1 MSDRIEELFD
11 GLASDTLDH
20 TQQDE
25 LASLLEDRQDWNGL
39 TRLYE
44 ALADKAESDEG
55 RVELYR
61 KAADVAEVG
70 GEDLEKVVE
79 LLGNT
84 LMGSDEEIVSTLS
97 RMRTLLHSLEDWGN
111 WVEVA
116 DSEVTMLSDVQA
128 VTDLFLEMGDIAANQ
143 LNDLPRALDYF
154 QQAYGQDNTCLRALA
169 KARAVFEIQE
179 EWDSMFELFQLE
191 LEAVDAAER
200 SAELLCEMGE
210 VATRIGAD
218 EDAETCFR
226 EALNYVEAYPR
237 ALVGLGLPTQ
247 ADTLQEP
254 EVDASEGDT
263 TAQQQVDGEVLP
275 SALDDDTDTQAY
287 EVAADAEGATDDDE
301 AISDTEAEASLTTQE
316 PALPETE
323 QYAQVEDEA
332 EMPSD
337 TSAHETQADASDTMV
352 AESVEEAVGQT
363 DEETEEEALERMER
377 FEALMDEASMSE
389 PEAQVELLCA
399 AAKLGRGE
407 DAARAYLLAVQ
418 AEPANLNVYL
428 QSGRSLAVNVDEA
441 MALRDSILATAEAYP
456 ENETTLK
463 AHALLL
469 AGNHFDEARA
479 VDQGLRELTRKMDAD
494 AVKVWQIQ
502 WFIETGKWRNAQQLV
517 TESFEGDAN
526 TVRLQGLKAI
536 GRLAETRGNDVE
548 KAVGFWRQAFQTAPD
563 DAEVREALM
572 RLYPIVG
579 KWKEYGAV
587 LKIELET
594 VPSDD
599 AERRLELIRALIPI
613 ASDHLRQDQLVVT
626 LYQELLEL
634 DPTDAEAREALASR
648 FEKMR
653 NWPQLVGFYEGQ
665 AASLAGDE
673 LLDLR
678 LKVAEIY
685 LSKMRNQVEAI
696 QAYER
701 VLEDYPGN
709 PAALVALEQLYE
721 KRRSWDQYVEVRL
734 QVAESCE
741 DLEGRLEGLRALAV
755 YSEKKIRR
763 PQLTLQLWQR
773 VLDAE
778 PSDSAAL
785 TAMVSL
791 YEQTKDWHGLLEI
804 VGQMQSAD
812 VEPKVLASSL
822 AKAGTVAS
830 ERLEDPEASLPF
842 WNALATLEPGN
853 RRVVENYKKV
863 LIGLGMWDELEDF
876 LGANEQWSDLV
887 RVFETQSAQQT
898 NLELQVE
905 LLNRAANIY
914 ESELEQPDKSARTLE
929 RIIVLD
935 AAHVNSLRKLGAY
948 YESKDDLRKLANILP
963 SLIELESDEDS
974 RLQLQ
979 FQNAHICLKSLRN
992 PNLALEALE
1001 PIFKVRPFFDGS
1013 LDLILEIGQQSR
1025 QWEPVAQILA
1035 LGADDSSAAETTDS
1049 YVNLVLELAL
1059 IHADKLRDESESI
1072 RRYQQ
1077 VLEHD
1082 AHNETALNAL
1092 ETLFEKTDRWF
1103 DLLQIVEIRT
1113 ELIEDAEQRCL
1124 QIERQAGLYEHQLDD
1139 LTSAIDCYLRMIEET
1154 GRDAQRVDALR
1165 RLYLQTEQFAQLYGL
1180 LCDYVEEIDGP
1191 QEQEPIQLELARL
1204 ASTKLSDS
1212 LGAIEHY
1219 KAVIDVRFDEPKA
1232 RFGLEELLSDD
1243 DVRGTAASALRPIYE
1258 QLEAWSELVLV
1269 LEILVKESD
1278 DDDET
1283 KRLLEELGD
1292 VLTSRLEQPARALP
1306 VFGTLLQSEPD
1317 EVSYLNRC
1325 LELAA
1330 EANVWAECTQILELI
1345 VGELDVPATRIVMLR
1360 RLGEVYENEQNA
1372 TAMAIDAYR
1381 RICEDEPNDRESLV
1395 ALGRLFFAAEQ
1406 WSDLLEVYRIELDI
1420 AQEDEDKQTK
1430 RFQMAQL
1437 LEEFLSQPQGAIE
1450 LYLEV
1455 LVDDGENEQALKS
1468 LARLFAFEEMWAEL
1482 ADILESQIGISQ
1494 DADAT
1499 REYRLDLAEVRE
1511 LRLSEIDSALEIYEE
1526 VIAGYSDNERVRHAL
1541 ERLLNDENV
1550 RGKAAEL
1557 LEPIYLEREDPRGLV
1572 TVLGILQELTDDV
1585 DARVSYLV
1593 RIVSAQDEALNQP
1606 GDAFHT
1612 LVLALSVDPSREDLL
1627 LQLLA
1632 LAKRLEA
1639 WSELAG
1645 HLESIAETSQE
1656 PAVSSS
1662 LFVQLGLVQRD
1673 ELGDLEQARHFLEL
1687 ALVRDESNLAAFSHL
1702 DTLFSNLAE
1711 SEALTSLLLKR
1722 AEVENEPQQ
1731 STQHRLRAA
1740 RVFEEEL
1747 HDPSNAIEVYQQVLS
1762 EQEDCSPA
1770 IDALE
1775 RLYRITERW
1784 QDYLALLETKIEA
1797 LDDDADSLPL
1807 WFQMAETYERE
1818 LNDLPGAVS
1827 AYESILEQ
1835 SPDSLDALRRVDR
1848 LYEMLEQWDEQ
1859 LTVLE
1864 RQIELI
1870 DEPSVKTNLA
1880 FRAAHLKD
1888 TRLMELEEAL
1898 IGYGAVLEQDAHHE
1912 QCLSRLEDWVR
1923 ENREISAAMEV
1934 LVPRLEANESWTR
1947 LISNYEAVLDHLD
1960 ILDERIETNQRIA
1973 SIFEHQ
1979 LEDPRQAFQ
1988 VLGRALTDDMT
1999 RADILD
2005 ELERLSGTLSS
2016 WGSYIQLLEE
2026 SLERIPNAFAA
2037 KDLNARLARLCEAHV
2052 EDSNTAIGYHQ
2063 KVLEVEPDNETTLGA
2078 LDRLYGLTENWSALA
2093 YILEQRAQFADDGPR
2108 EEFLYRLGAC
2118 YVDRLSEF
2126 DKGVACFDQ
2135 VLEQEQIHS
2144 RSIAALEGMFE
2155 RNQKRQ
2161 AVGALLESAY
2171 REIGD
2176 YRKLHDMSA
2185 VLVSETD
2192 DANTKLNLLLSLAEI
2207 AETHLE
2213 EPQSAYRWYSE
2224 AFVLQPLD
2232 EELREQAEAYAGRL
2246 DRYIDWVERLTEAM
2260 AACED
2265 AIRIQDLAV
2274 ERGLVEFHR
2283 LRRIEQAEVAM
2294 RHVIDELDP
2303 VNPDALAVLDDIYR
2317 QTGQT
2322 DHLIDV
2328 LRLRADVLVEDDERI
2343 TLKLR
2348 LAELLVSTSQDDE
2361 AVRTYEE
2368 VVELDVTTTDAL
2380 NALVDLYVAREA
2392 WNELLEV
2399 YQKQTQVTEPG
2410 ANQAM
2415 VFAKMARLASD
2426 ALQRPEDAIE
2436 YWGEVLRIRGENRE
2450 ALGALELLYT
2460 ATESWRDLVDVLER
2474 QVSLVEG
2481 NTQRELEIYEKL
2493 GQIWGDEL
2501 DREEKSIDNWKK
2513 VLELAPDQLTAKWA
2527 LIELYERSDRFEDF
2541 VTMGT
2546 ELIDTLEV
2554 GGIKEQELARKLA
2567 RVATDELK
2575 SNARA
2580 TQYWARVL
2588 ATLEADDEAL
2598 SNLEELY
2605 TEAEDWRNCALIL
2618 QKRAELC
2625 VEEFE
2630 QVSAWFRVAE
2640 VAHERLEDSEML
2652 HAALG
2657 KVLEVDPKNLDAM
2670 QQLEESYDACEMWEE
2685 KVGLLLQ
2692 RLESTSDTYEQG
2704 DLFESIAGLFEEKLG
2719 SVDNAF
2725 EVYLQAFEATQDE
2738 ERFGGNLARLAQL
2751 PEQWQQLVSL
2761 YEKALGGAST
2771 RMDQVDMRLRTAQ
2784 WSLNELS
2791 DSDRAAGH
2799 FRAVLAVDP
2808 SSLAALIALGDILEV
2823 KQSWSELPP
2832 ILEARINL
2840 EDDEGLMQTLALKLA
2855 EIYDGRLG
2863 LEAEA
2868 VVWYRRALDFD
2879 QENLDILAAL
2889 EGALTVQM
2897 NWTEL
2902 VDVFERQIEYSVD
2915 EASKFDKQLALA
2927 ELFENQLG
2935 DANRAVG
2942 VYQELLENGSKSLE
2956 VMGALKRLLTTQARW
2971 YEVLDLFPTFV
2982 EATSEIDMLT
2992 DLYTEWA
2999 EVQMTHLSDTDG
3011 AVETLRKLFELIPE
3025 NVDTVAVLDDLYR
3038 SFERYDELAELYVL
3052 HLSALTQSSEIE
3064 FAMVALAT
3072 LYIEIL
3078 EEPSRAREVLDTNL
3092 DKVSST
3098 GDAMLMLLSLC
3109 ESQGDD
3115 LRRAELLTI
3124 HIDSLDD
3131 PEAVLSR
3138 KAELAELYLTA
3149 LDQDEKSEALYRAI
3163 LAQDPYHIGA
3173 LRALTLFAKRESN
3186 WAEAI
3191 ELTQL
3196 AEVHAKTL
3204 EDKSAA
3210 LYEIGSIHADHLN
3223 DMASGLEY
3231 FEQAA
3236 DVWPD
3241 NYKAS
3246 DLLIGYY
3253 WGHENWIR
3261 LDPLLR
3267 SWLVRNEDNKGEEP
3281 QYFDRCKQMAHCAE
3295 MLGDDAAALVYIRT
3309 ALDLDRTDLDAL
3321 EQCGRLL
3328 VKGGELADAS
3338 TTYLTILA
3346 HHRDSL
3352 TPAKSATIYQHLG
3365 RIKGQQGE
3373 MRKAL
3378 DFFRKALDVDAESV
3392 DTQRAL
3398 IELHTERGDW
3408 NDVVHYQRSLLDVL
3422 TEKGDR
3428 FELLIG
3434 LAETHFAHLDQARM
3448 AIECLEQARE
3458 LSPDSRIVLGKL
3470 MELHEKTEDWG
3481 ALVQVLQHLAELET
3495 EGSRKA
3501 KLWCAIA
3508 VHQQQHLDDRFTAVR
3523 SFDKAL
3529 DFDPSFLEA
3538 FEAIANI
3545 LNQDRDY
3552 ARQDRYYRKML
3563 KRALENKLDD
3573 NLVFTLGKGLGE
3585 INRTRLKNYSEAI
3598 KAYKIALVRKPDDI
3612 DTHQIIAQLYE
3623 LEDDSESAIAQYA
3636 KLLRHDPRSVETYRN
3651 MKKLYLEIGRF
3662 DEAWCVCQA
3671 LCFLQVANDEEKE
3684 FFAKRRARS
3693 LKGTAQ
3699 LSQQQW
3705 ALVSH
3710 PRKSSHLDQLL
3721 SILYPILMPAMAR
3734 NLKDFGLHRRKS
3746 VVDPRSELPV
3756 NVVFSHVQKLT
3767 GLARPTVYQGMDNA
3781 RGVLNI
3787 NSNPPGIAIGQDV
3800 LQPSS
3805 VQSLCF
3811 DVARGAY
3818 LAAQPYLLASFP
3830 EDVDYKSRQVRV
3842 KKTLYSLMKVI
3853 NPSSQAQHDPGLV
3866 ELFSSQLQSDGL
3878 RVVTKL
3884 LGEMS
3889 QDSATHLDATRW
3901 LDGVDLTAD
3910 RLGLLCSNDLAHA
3923 VNAMKNGPANLGKVE
3938 VTDKIKELIIFSV
3951 SPEYMKLRSL
3961 LGIAQ

>member
-44 ALADKAESDEG
+44 ALASQANSDEG
-55 RVELYR
+55 RVEYYR

-70 GEDLEKVVE
+70 GEDLAKAVE

-84 LMGSDEEIVSTLS
+84 LMGSDEEIVSTLG
-97 RMRTLLHSLEDWGN
+97 RMRVLLRSLEDWEN
-111 WVEVA
+111 WIEVA
-116 DSEVTMLSDVQA
+116 DSEVTMQTDVQ
-128 VTDLFLEMGDIAANQ
+128 VVVDLFLEMGDIAANQ

-154 QQAYGQDNTCLRALA
+154 QQAYGQDNDCLDALA
-169 KARAVFEIQE
+169 KARAVFESQE

-191 LEAVDAAER
+191 LEAVDSAER

-210 VATRIGAD
+210 VAARIGAD
-218 EDAETCFR
+218 EDAQTCFG
-226 EALNYVEAYPR
+226 EALNCVEAYPR
-237 ALVGLGLPTQ
+237 ALAGLGLPTTFDTTQ
-247 ADTLQEP
+247 APVADADTH
-254 EVDASEGDT
+254 DT
-263 TAQQQVDGEVLP
+263 TAQ
-275 SALDDDTDTQAY
+275 AHLDDEAAVDIAEDTDTQVH
-287 EVAADAEGATDDDE
+287 ELSTEGDE
-301 AISDTEAEASLTTQE
+301 AFDEAGEILDPAEDEALLTTQE
-316 PALPETE
+316 PVLPETE
-323 QYAQVEDEA
+323 QYAQVEDEP
-332 EMPSD
+332 EVSSD
-337 TSAHETQADASDTMV
+337 TSAYETESGSTDTIV
-352 AESVEEAVGQT
+352 AESLEQEVARAH
-363 DEETEEEALERMER
+363 EETEEEVLERMER

-389 PEAQVELLCA
+389 PEDQVGLLCA

-418 AEPANLNVYL
+418 ADPANLEVYL
-428 QSGRSLAVNVDEA
+428 QAGRNLTVNVEEA
-441 MALRDSILATAEAYP
+441 TSLRNSILATAEAYP
-456 ENETTLK
+456 EDETTLK

-469 AGNHFDEARA
+469 AGNHFEESKT
-479 VDQGLRELTRKMDAD
+479 VDQGLRELGRKMDTD
-494 AVKVWQIQ
+494 ALKVWQVQ
-502 WFIETGKWRNAQQLV
+502 WFIESGKWRNAQQLV
-517 TESFEGDAN
+517 TESFEGDPT
-526 TVRLQGLKAI
+526 TVRLLGLKAI
-536 GRLAETRGNDVE
+536 GRLAETRANDVE
-548 KAVGFWRQAFQTAPD
+548 KAVGFWRQAFQTSPD
-563 DAEVREALM
+563 DSEVREALM

-587 LKIELET
+587 LKTELEI
-594 VPSDD
+594 VPSDES
-599 AERRLELIRALIPI
+599 ERRLELIRALIPI
-613 ASDHLRQDQLVVT
+613 ASDHLRQEQLVVS

-634 DPTDAEAREALASR
+634 DPTDAQARDALASS

-653 NWPQLVGFYEGQ
+653 NWPQLVGFYETQ
-665 AASLAGDE
+665 ALSLDGDE
-673 LLDLR
+673 LLELR
-678 LKVAEIY
+678 LKVADIY

-696 QAYER
+696 QAYEK
-701 VLEDYPGN
+701 VLEDYPANAG
-709 PAALVALEQLYE
+709 ALSALEQLYE
-721 KRRSWDQYVEVRL
+721 KRRSWDQYVQVRI
-734 QVAESCE
+734 QVAERCE
-741 DLEGRLEGLRALAV
+741 DLEERLQGLRALAQ
-755 YSEKKIRR
+755 YAEKKIRR

-773 VLDAE
+773 VLEAE
-778 PSDSAAL
+778 PSDGAAL

-812 VEPKVLASSL
+812 VDPKVLASCL

-863 LIGLGMWDELEDF
+863 LIGLSMWDELEDF

-887 RVFETQSAQQT
+887 RVFETQSAQQA
-898 NLELQVE
+898 NLDLQVE
-905 LLNRAANIY
+905 LLNRAAHIY

-929 RIIVLD
+929 RIIVLN
-935 AAHVNSLRKLGAY
+935 AAHVTSLRKLRAY

-963 SLIELESDEDS
+963 RLIELESDEES
-974 RLQLQ
+974 QLQLQ
-979 FQNAHICLKSLRN
+979 FQNAQICLKNLRN
-992 PNLALEALE
+992 PNLALEAIQ
-1001 PIFKVRPFFDGS
+1001 PIFAVRPFFEGTLELV
-1013 LDLILEIGQQSR
+1013 LDIGQQSR
-1025 QWEPVAQILA
+1025 QWEPVAQLLT
-1035 LGADDSSAAETTDS
+1035 LGAEDSSSAETTES
-1049 YVNLVLELAL
+1049 YVKLVLELAL
-1059 IHADKLRDESESI
+1059 IHADKLRNESESI

-1082 AHNETALNAL
+1082 EHNETALSAL
-1092 ETLFEKTDRWF
+1092 ETLFDQTERWF
-1103 DLLQIVEIRT
+1103 DLLKIVEIRT
-1113 ELIEDAEQRCL
+1113 ELIEDSTLRCV
-1124 QIERQAGLYEHQLDD
+1124 QIERQAGLYENQLDD
-1139 LTSAIDCYLRMIEET
+1139 LTSAIDCHLRMIEEA

-1180 LCDYVEEIDGP
+1180 LCDYVEDLDSP
-1191 QEQEPIQLELARL
+1191 QEQEPIHLELARL
-1204 ASTKLSDS
+1204 ASIQLRDS
-1212 LGAIEHY
+1212 LAAIDHY
-1219 KAVIDVRFDEPKA
+1219 KAVTDVRFDEPKA
-1232 RFGLEELLSDD
+1232 RFGLEELLSDEE
-1243 DVRGTAASALRPIYE
+1243 VRGTAASALRPIYE
-1258 QLEAWSELVLV
+1258 QLEAWSELVV
-1269 LEILVKESD
+1269 ALEILIKETD
-1278 DDDET
+1278 EDDEV
-1283 KRLLEELGD
+1283 KRLLEELGG
-1292 VLTSRLEQPARALP
+1292 VLTARLDNPGRALP
-1306 VFGTLLQSEPD
+1306 VFGTLLQREPD
-1317 EVSYLNRC
+1317 ELSYLNRC

-1330 EANVWAECTQILELI
+1330 EANAWAECTQILELI
-1345 VGELDVPATRIVMLR
+1345 VGELEVPATRIIILR
-1360 RLGEVYENEQNA
+1360 RLGEVYELEQNA

-1381 RICEDEPNDRESLV
+1381 RICNDEPNDRDALA

-1420 AQEDEDKQTK
+1420 AQDSERKQSK

-1450 LYLEV
+1450 IYLEV
-1455 LVDDGENEQALKS
+1455 LVDDGENELALKS

-1482 ADILESQIGISQ
+1482 ADVLESQISISQ
-1494 DADAT
+1494 DADAS

-1511 LRLSEIDSALEIYEE
+1511 LRLAEVDSALEIYEE
-1526 VIAGYSDNERVRHAL
+1526 VIAEYSDNERVRHAL

-1550 RGKAAEL
+1550 RGKTAAL
-1557 LEPIYLEREDPRGLV
+1557 LEPIYLEREDSRGLV
-1572 TVLGILQELTDDV
+1572 SVLEILQELTDDV
-1585 DARVSYLV
+1585 DARVAYLV

-1606 GDAFHT
+1606 SDAFHT
-1612 LVLALSVDPSREDLL
+1612 LVLALSVDSSREDLL

-1645 HLESIAETSQE
+1645 HLESIAEQSQDQ
-1656 PAVSSS
+1656 AVSSS
-1662 LFVQLGLVQRD
+1662 LFVQLGLIQRD

-1711 SEALTSLLLKR
+1711 PEALTSLLLKR
-1722 AEVENEPQQ
+1722 ADVESEPQQ

-1740 RVFEEEL
+1740 RVFEDEL
-1747 HDPSNAIEVYQQVLS
+1747 HDPSNSIEVYQQVLI
-1762 EQEDCSPA
+1762 EQEDCAAA
-1770 IDALE
+1770 INALE

-1835 SPDSLDALRRVDR
+1835 SSDSLDALRRVDR

-1859 LTVLE
+1859 LAVLQ

-1870 DEPSVKTNLA
+1870 DDPSTKTNLA

-1898 IGYGAVLEQDAHHE
+1898 AGYGAVLEQDAHHE

-1923 ENREISAAMEV
+1923 ENRQVNSAMEV

-2005 ELERLSGTLSS
+2005 ELERLSDMLSNS
-2016 WGSYIQLLEE
+2016 VTYIELLEA

-2037 KDLNARLARLCEAHV
+2037 KGLNARLARLCEAHV
-2052 EDSNTAIGYHQ
+2052 QDSSTAIGYHQ
-2063 KVLEVEPDNETTLGA
+2063 KVLEVEPDNETTLDA
-2078 LDRLYGLTENWSALA
+2078 LDRLYGVTENWSALA
-2093 YILEQRAQFADDGPR
+2093 YILEQRAQFADDGQR
-2108 EEFLYRLGAC
+2108 EAFLYRLGAC

-2126 DKGVACFDQ
+2126 DKGVVCFEQ
-2135 VLEQEQIHS
+2135 VLEQEQSHS
-2144 RSIAALEGMFE
+2144 RSITALEGMFE
-2155 RNQKRQ
+2155 RNERRQ
-2161 AVGALLESAY
+2161 SVGVLLESAY
-2171 REIGD
+2171 RELGD

-2185 VLVSETD
+2185 ILVGETD
-2192 DANTKLNLLLSLAEI
+2192 DLNAKLNLLLSLAEI

-2213 EPQSAYRWYSE
+2213 EPPAAYRWYSE

-2232 EELREQAEAYAGRL
+2232 EELREQAEAYAGKL
-2246 DRYIDWVERLTEAM
+2246 DRYADWVECLAGAM
-2260 AACED
+2260 ERCED

-2274 ERGLVEFHR
+2274 ELGLVEFHK

-2294 RHVIDELDP
+2294 RHVIDEIDP
-2303 VNPDALAVLDDIYR
+2303 VNPEALAVLDDIYR
-2317 QTGQT
+2317 QTEQT
-2322 DHLIDV
+2322 DQLIEV
-2328 LRLRADVLVEDDERI
+2328 LRLRADVLVEDDDRI
-2343 TLKLR
+2343 KLKLR
-2348 LAELLVSTSQDDE
+2348 LAELLVRTAQNDE
-2361 AVRTYEE
+2361 AIRTYEE

-2380 NALVDLYVAREA
+2380 SALVGLYIEREA

-2399 YQKQTQVTEPG
+2399 YQKQTQVLEVGP
-2410 ANQAM
+2410 NQAM

-2426 ALQRPEDAIE
+2426 ELQRPEDAIE

-2474 QVSLVEG
+2474 QVNLAEG
-2481 NTQRELEIYEKL
+2481 NTQRELDIYEKL

-2513 VLELAPDQLTAKWA
+2513 VLELAPDQASAKWA
-2527 LIELYERSDRFEDF
+2527 LIELYERSDRFDDF
-2541 VTMGT
+2541 VSMGT

-2554 GGIKEQELARKLA
+2554 GGTKEQTLARKMA
-2567 RVATDELK
+2567 RVATEELK
-2575 SNARA
+2575 SNARG

-2588 ATLEADDEAL
+2588 ATLERDDEAL

-2640 VAHERLEDSEML
+2640 VAHERLDDSEML
-2652 HAALG
+2652 HSALG

-2670 QQLEESYDACEMWEE
+2670 QQLEESYDACEMWED

-2704 DLFESIAGLFEEKLG
+2704 DLFDSIAGLFEEKLG
-2719 SVDNAF
+2719 SVDSAF

-2738 ERFGGNLARLAQL
+2738 ERFGGNLARLAKL
-2751 PEQWQQLVSL
+2751 PEQWEQVVSL
-2761 YEKALGGAST
+2761 YEKTLGGAST
-2771 RMDQVDMRLRTAQ
+2771 RMDQIDMRLRTAQ

-2791 DSDRAAGH
+2791 DADRAAGH

-2808 SSLAALIALGDILEV
+2808 SSLIALNALSDILEN

-2840 EDDEGLMQTLALKLA
+2840 EDDEGLIKNLALKLA

-2863 LEAEA
+2863 QEADA

-2879 QENLDILAAL
+2879 PENLDVLAAL

-2897 NWTEL
+2897 NWAEL
-2902 VDVFERQIEYSVD
+2902 VDVFERQIEYSAD

-2927 ELFENQLG
+2927 ELFESQLG

-2942 VYQELLENGSKSLE
+2942 VYQELMENGSKSLD
-2956 VMGALKRLLTTQARW
+2956 VLQPLKRLLTAQSRW
-2971 YEVLDLFPTFV
+2971 YEVIDLFPTFV
-2982 EATSEIDMLT
+2982 EATSEIELLT
-2992 DLYTEWA
+2992 DLYTDWA
-2999 EVQMTHLSDTDG
+2999 EVQMTHLADTDG
-3011 AVETLRKLFELIPE
+3011 AVDTLRKLFELIPE
-3025 NVDTVAVLDDLYR
+3025 SVDTVAVLDDLYR

-3052 HLSALTQSSEIE
+3052 HLSALTEPTE
-3064 FAMVALAT
+3064 VEHAMVALAT

-3078 EEPSRAREVLDTNL
+3078 EEPGRAREILDMYL
-3092 DKVSST
+3092 EKVSTT
-3098 GDAMLMLLSLC
+3098 GDAMLMLLTLC

-3115 LRRAELLTI
+3115 TRRAELLTI
-3124 HIDSLDD
+3124 HIASLDD
-3131 PEAVLSR
+3131 ETSVLAR
-3138 KAELAELYLTA
+3138 KAELADLYLTA
-3149 LDQDEKSEALYRAI
+3149 LEQDEKSEALYREI
-3163 LAQDPYHIGA
+3163 LGQAPHHIGA
-3173 LRALTLFAKRESN
+3173 LRALTLFAKRENN
-3186 WAEAI
+3186 WTEAI

-3204 EDKSAA
+3204 DDKSAA

-3267 SWLVRNEDNKGEEP
+3267 SWLVRNEDNMGAEP

-3295 MLGDDAAALVYIRT
+3295 MLGDESAALVYIRT

-3352 TPAKSATIYQHLG
+3352 TPSKSATIYQHLG
-3365 RIKGQQGE
+3365 RIKSQQGE

-3398 IELHTERGDW
+3398 IELHSERGDW

-3422 TEKGDR
+3422 TEKADR

-3448 AIECLEQARE
+3448 AIECLGQARE
-3458 LSPDSRIVLGKL
+3458 LNPDSRIVLGKL

-3508 VHQQQHLDDRFTAVR
+3508 VHQQQHLEDRFTAVR

-3573 NLVFTLGKGLGE
+3573 KLVFTLGKGLGE

-3651 MKKLYLEIGRF
+3651 MKKLYLELGRF

-3684 FFAKRRARS
+3684 LFAKRRARS
-3693 LKGTAQ
+3693 LKGTSQ

-3705 ALVSH
+3705 GLVSH
-3710 PRKSSHLDQLL
+3710 PLKSSYLDQLL

-3734 NLKDFGLHRRKS
+3734 SLKDFGLHRRKS

-3756 NVVFSHVQKLT
+3756 NVVFSHIQKLT
-3767 GLARPTVYQGMDNA
+3767 GLVRPTVYQGMDNV

-3787 NSNPPGIAIGQDV
+3787 NSNPPGISIGQDV
-3800 LQPSS
+3800 LHPSN

-3889 QDSATHLDATRW
+3889 QDAATHLDATRW

-3910 RLGLLCSNDLAHA
+3910 RLGLLCSNDLAQA
-3923 VNAMKNGPANLGKVE
+3923 VLAMKNGSVSVGKVE
-3938 VTDKIKELIIFSV
+3938 ITDKIKELIIFSV